1 MYKIKNQKGE
11 ILATCNT
18 YKESMYLLGQHPD
31 CEAMHEP
38 YVIRNGIIWLLITE
52 KAKEVFSSQ
61 LFEVYKLH
69 NDNSESLCMSHA
81 DVNDALECGLSLAIE
96 VGREAL

>member
-1 MYKIKNQKGE
+1 MYKIINQKGE
-11 ILATCNT
+11 TVATCNT
-18 YKESMYLLGQHPD
+18 YKESMYLLGQHQD
-31 CEAMHEP
+31 CEAVHEP
-38 YVIRNGIIWLLITE
+38 YVIRSGIIWLLITE
-52 KAKEVFSSQ
+52 KAERVFASQ